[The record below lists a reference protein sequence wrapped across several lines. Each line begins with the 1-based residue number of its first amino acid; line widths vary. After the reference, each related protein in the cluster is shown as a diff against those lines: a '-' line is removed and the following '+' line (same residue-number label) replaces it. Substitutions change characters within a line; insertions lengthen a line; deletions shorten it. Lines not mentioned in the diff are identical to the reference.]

1 MGSVRCENTFGKQ
14 KSNFSKFLVDG
25 SYKGV
30 IKVTAN
36 ARHNH
41 EPEMEMDIS

>member
-1 MGSVRCENTFGKQ
+1 VGSDSCENIFGK
-14 KSNFSKFLVDG
+14 KKFSFSKFLVDEN
-25 SYKGV
+25 YKGV

-36 ARHNH
+36 ARHSH

>member
-1 MGSVRCENTFGKQ
+1 VGSVRCENTFGKQ

-25 SYKGV
+25 RYKGV